1 MPVSNNNVKSD
12 DLCIKCLVSVLS
24 AKINFL
30 KKEVQFIPYL
40 CLICIPAG
48 ETETEIESYSTI
60 QQGDLR
66 SGTRCLTG
74 HKRVTLLSFLN

>member
-30 KKEVQFIPYL
+30 KKEVQFIPYPYNKGTL
-40 CLICIPAG
+40 G
-48 ETETEIESYSTI
+48 VV
-60 QQGDLR
+60 QGVWQGIR
-66 SGTRCLTG
+66 E
-74 HKRVTLLSFLN
+74 